1 MSDLGCRHMRNL
13 IILLGAFGLSLGCA
27 GGPNGNEAYQREGFQ
42 VTQPNPGTKVVVR
55 GNHVVAVNQ
64 ALGWLNDHQLLVVN
78 RQVVQEEGV
87 PEFASQNGTEGQ
99 AQALG
104 GARKVGATLV
114 VFVHVDET
122 SLNSTKEPVSDGS
135 PPMNKVVVDVRGIN
149 TGAGEVAFEGKA
161 WSSDPLVVSEG
172 VIQDLT
178 ILALE
183 QAWQKP
189 ASSPSMQQEV
199 KAESPSGHPTSQ
211 MAQEV
216 VDSSSSPTTSQSAP
230 VRMDSPNPVA
240 ATPSEPG
247 PLTEMAP
254 EQVTPLTEPVAEN
267 VTPASD
273 RAAPEVGDSSS
284 SPTTSQSAP
293 VLLDS
298 PNPGAATQSEPGL
311 PTEMAP
317 EQVTHLTEPVAEE
330 GTPASDVAAPV
341 VAENSGNS
349 DDSSLGLQVAS
360 GALSILYTPFKVVYA
375 GVGGLFGGF
384 VYLLTGGNEPAAQ
397 SVWDASLKGTY
408 YLTPDHL
415 QGNEPVR
422 FKGEATR

>member
-1 MSDLGCRHMRNL
+1 MSDLGWRHMRNL
-13 IILLGAFGLSLGCA
+13 IVLLGAFGISLGCA
-27 GGPNGNEAYQREGFQ
+27 GGPKGNEAYKKEGFL
-42 VTQPNPGTKVVVR
+42 VTQPSPGTKVVVR
-55 GNHVVAVNQ
+55 GNHVAAVNQ

-87 PEFASQNGTEGQ
+87 PEFASRNGTEGQ

-114 VFVHVDET
+114 VFVHVDEA
-122 SLNSTKEPVSDGS
+122 SLNSTIEPVSGGS
-135 PPMNKVVVDVRGIN
+135 PPMNKVVVDIRGMN

-161 WSSDPLVVSEG
+161 WSSDPLVVSER

-189 ASSPSMQQEV
+189 ASSSSAQQEV
-199 KAESPSGHPTSQ
+199 NAKSPSEPPAPQ
-211 MAQEV
+211 MAPV
-216 VDSSSSPTTSQSAP
+216 AVDSSSSPPTTQSA
-230 VRMDSPNPVA
+230 
-240 ATPSEPG
+240 T
-247 PLTEMAP
+247 
-254 EQVTPLTEPVAEN
+254 
-267 VTPASD
+267 
-273 RAAPEVGDSSS
+273 
-284 SPTTSQSAP
+284 

-298 PNPGAATQSEPGL
+298 PNPGAATQSEPG
-311 PTEMAP
+311 PTTEMAQ
-317 EQVTHLTEPVAEE
+317 EQVTLLTEPAAEE
-330 GTPASDVAAPV
+330 VTPASDVAAPV
-341 VAENSGNS
+341 VSENSGNS

-408 YLTPDHL
+408 WLTPDHL

-422 FKGEATR
+422 FKGEAAP

>member
-13 IILLGAFGLSLGCA
+13 IVLLGVFAISLGCA
-27 GGPNGNEAYQREGFQ
+27 GGPNGNEAYKKEGFQ
-42 VTQPNPGTKVVVR
+42 VTQPSPGTKVVVR
-55 GNHVVAVNQ
+55 GNHLAAVNQ

-78 RQVVQEEGV
+78 RQVVQNEGV
-87 PEFASQNGTEGQ
+87 PEFASRNGTEGQ

-135 PPMNKVVVDVRGIN
+135 LPMNNVVVDVRGMN
-149 TGAGEVAFEGKA
+149 TGAGEVVFEGKA
-161 WSSDPLVVSEG
+161 WSSAPVVVSEG

-189 ASSPSMQQEV
+189 GASPSTQQEV
-199 KAESPSGHPTSQ
+199 KAESPSDPPTSQ
-211 MAQEV
+211 MAPV
-216 VDSSSSPTTSQSAP
+216 AVDSASSPTTTQSA
-230 VRMDSPNPVA
+230 
-240 ATPSEPG
+240 T
-247 PLTEMAP
+247 
-254 EQVTPLTEPVAEN
+254 
-267 VTPASD
+267 
-273 RAAPEVGDSSS
+273 
-284 SPTTSQSAP
+284 

-317 EQVTHLTEPVAEE
+317 EQVTHVTEPVAEE
-330 GTPASDVAAPV
+330 GTPASDLAAPV

-360 GALSILYTPFKVVYA
+360 GALSILYMPFKVVYA

>member
-13 IILLGAFGLSLGCA
+13 IVLLGAFGLSLGCA
-27 GGPNGNEAYQREGFQ
+27 GGPNGNEAYQKEGFQ
-42 VTQPNPGTKVVVR
+42 VTQPNPGTKVVVS
-55 GNHVVAVNQ
+55 GNHMVAVNQ

-135 PPMNKVVVDVRGIN
+135 PPMNKVVVDVRGMN

-211 MAQEV
+211 MAPEV

-230 VRMDSPNPVA
+230 VRLDSPNPVA

-284 SPTTSQSAP
+284 SSTTTQSAP

>member
-13 IILLGAFGLSLGCA
+13 IVLLGVFAISLGCA
-27 GGPNGNEAYQREGFQ
+27 GGPNGNEAYKKEGFQ
-42 VTQPNPGTKVVVR
+42 VTQPSPGTKVVVR
-55 GNHVVAVNQ
+55 GNHLAAVNQ

-78 RQVVQEEGV
+78 RQVVQNEGV
-87 PEFASQNGTEGQ
+87 PEFASRNGTEGQ

-135 PPMNKVVVDVRGIN
+135 LPMNNVVVDVRGMN
-149 TGAGEVAFEGKA
+149 TGAGEVVFEGKA
-161 WSSDPLVVSEG
+161 WSSAPVVVSEG

-189 ASSPSMQQEV
+189 GASPSTQQEV
-199 KAESPSGHPTSQ
+199 KAESPSDPPTSQ
-211 MAQEV
+211 MAPV
-216 VDSSSSPTTSQSAP
+216 AVDSASSPTTTQSAT
-230 VRMDSPNPVA
+230 VLLDSPNPGA
-240 ATPSEPG
+240 ATQSEPG
-247 PLTEMAP
+247 SSTERAP
-254 EQVTPLTEPVAEN
+254 EQVTLLTEPVAEE
-267 VTPASD
+267 VTSASD
-273 RAAPEVGDSSS
+273 VAAPVAVDSSS
-284 SPTTSQSAP
+284 SSTTTQSAP

-317 EQVTHLTEPVAEE
+317 EQVTHLPEPVAEE

>member
-1 MSDLGCRHMRNL
+1 MSDLGCRHIRSL
-13 IILLGAFGLSLGCA
+13 IVLLAFGISLGCA
-27 GGPNGNEAYQREGFQ
+27 GGPNGNEAYKKEGFQ
-42 VTQPNPGTKVVVR
+42 VTQPSQGTKVVVR
-55 GNHVVAVNQ
+55 GNHGAAVNQ
-64 ALGWLNDHQLLVVN
+64 ALDWLNDHQLLVVN

-87 PEFASQNGTEGQ
+87 PEFASRKGTEGQ

-114 VFVHVDET
+114 VFVHVNET
-122 SLNSTKEPVSDGS
+122 SLNSTIEPVIGGS
-135 PPMNKVVVDVRGIN
+135 PPMNKVVVDILGMN

-161 WSSDPLVVSEG
+161 WSSDPVVVSER

-183 QAWQKP
+183 QAWQKT
-189 ASSPSMQQEV
+189 ASSPSAQQEV
-199 KAESPSGHPTSQ
+199 NAESPIEPPGPQ
-211 MAQEV
+211 MAPV
-216 VDSSSSPTTSQSAP
+216 AVDSSSSPPTTQSAT
-230 VRMDSPNPVA
+230 VLLDSPNPGA
-240 ATPSEPG
+240 ATQPEPG
-247 PLTEMAP
+247 PPTEVAQ
-254 EQVTPLTEPVAEN
+254 EQVPLLTEPVAEE

-273 RAAPEVGDSSS
+273 VAAPVAVDSSS
-284 SPTTSQSAP
+284 SPPTTQSAT

-298 PNPGAATQSEPGL
+298 PNPGAATQSEPGP
-311 PTEMAP
+311 PTEMAQ
-317 EQVTHLTEPVAEE
+317 EQVSLLTEPVAEE
-330 GTPASDVAAPV
+330 VTPASDVAAPV

-349 DDSSLGLQVAS
+349 DDSSLGLQIAS

-397 SVWDASLKGTY
+397 SIWDASLKGTY

-422 FKGEATR
+422 FKGEAAH